1 MTAFKTESEWDQFTG
16 NRDFLYTP
24 LRNLTIYMGK
34 ISKNIDYLTLITHR
48 LDLTALWWILQLL
61 RENTLTEHIG
71 NFQNQSPKESQ

>member
-48 LDLTALWWILQLL
+48 LDLTAL
-61 RENTLTEHIG
+61 
-71 NFQNQSPKESQ
+71 